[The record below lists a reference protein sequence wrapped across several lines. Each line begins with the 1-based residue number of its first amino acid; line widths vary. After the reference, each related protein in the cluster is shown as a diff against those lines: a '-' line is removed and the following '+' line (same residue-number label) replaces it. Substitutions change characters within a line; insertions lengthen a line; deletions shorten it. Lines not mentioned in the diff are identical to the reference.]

1 MAREALVTLTS
12 PVGTYHVEHHGA
24 GVHAVF
30 FKGRRQKKARII
42 ANTGSLPAAL
52 AYISEHEG
60 DLLEPNAPRETGAR
74 GPVSIYA
81 VGRRTT
87 PKTATQLDRE
97 IAAWLA
103 EHPGS

>member
-1 MAREALVTLTS
+1 MPQEALVVFQS

-30 FKGRRQKKARII
+30 FKARRAKKPKII
-42 ANTGSLPAAL
+42 ANAGSLEGAL
-52 AYISEHEG
+52 RRISEHEG
-60 DLLEPNAPRETGAR
+60 DLLEPDAPRVTGKE

-97 IAAWLA
+97 IAEFLA
-103 EHPGS
+103 SRKG